1 MYYDIEVLDMDDP
14 LALKQ
19 QSRWKIFLTI
29 GAITALGILVY
40 GLRHQIAD
48 AIRDLGQI
56 NILALLLIIPLK
68 IINYDAYARLY
79 RHLFAILGNKVNYW
93 SMYRLSLELTFVNYI
108 LPSGGISGISYFTI
122 RSRSFG
128 ISAAKATLAQFSKLL
143 LLFVSFQPLLV
154 LGIFLLALREHV
166 NNLVLVTATSLITL
180 LIVGTLAGIYVIE
193 SRQRINSFL
202 TFVARILNRVVKVV
216 RPKKADA
223 IDIEIAQ
230 KAFNELH
237 ENYQIYK
244 KNWRSLKYP
253 FLYTMLANLT
263 EIAALYVVYIAFGD
277 LVNIGAVIL
286 AYAVANFAGLVSVL
300 PAGIGIYEALMT
312 GVLVATG
319 IPAGI
324 SISVTIMFRLVTMA
338 IQLPPGYYFYQRAI
352 KGGITKKF

>member
-1 MYYDIEVLDMDDP
+1 MDDP
-14 LALKQ
+14 LALRQ
-19 QSRWKIFLTI
+19 QSRLKIFLTI
-29 GAITALGILVY
+29 GAFVALIVLGY
-40 GLRHQIAD
+40 SLRQQIAD

-79 RHLFAILGNKVNYW
+79 RNLFAIVGNKVDYS
-93 SMYRLSLELTFVNYI
+93 SMYRLSLELNFVNYI

-122 RSRSFG
+122 RARSFG
-128 ISAAKATLAQFSKLL
+128 ISTAKATLAQFSKLL

-154 LGIFLLALREHV
+154 LGVFFLALREHI

-180 LIVGTLAGIYVIE
+180 LVVGTLLSIYVIE
-193 SRQRINSFL
+193 SRKRINSFL
-202 TFVARILNRVVKVV
+202 TFVARVLNGIVKLI
-216 RPKKADA
+216 RPRKADA
-223 IDIEIAQ
+223 INIEIAQ
-230 KAFNELH
+230 SAFTELH
-237 ENYQIYK
+237 ENYQVYK

-253 FLYTMLANLT
+253 FLHTMIANLT

-277 LVNIGAVIL
+277 FVNIGAVIL
-286 AYAVANFAGLVSVL
+286 AYAVANFAGLISVL

-319 IPAGI
+319 IPAGL

-338 IQLPPGYYFYQRAI
+338 IQLPPGYFLYQKAVRQ
-352 KGGITKKF
+352 GLSNKF